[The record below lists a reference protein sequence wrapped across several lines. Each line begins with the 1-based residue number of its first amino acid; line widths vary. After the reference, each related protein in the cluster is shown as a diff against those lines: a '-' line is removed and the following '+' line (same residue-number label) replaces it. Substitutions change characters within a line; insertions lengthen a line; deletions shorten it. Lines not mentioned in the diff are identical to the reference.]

1 MTCTLGKES
10 GYYCKCK
17 LKHLEDLTQGNNMIK
32 FYIFKNHLGCCTEK
46 MLIRFKN
53 SLEAIIVFQAWTRC
67 GRECKKQVCF
77 RSRTNL
83 WIGLVMEIR
92 EKN

>member
-32 FYIFKNHLGCCTEK
+32 FYIFK
-46 MLIRFKN
+46 
-53 SLEAIIVFQAWTRC
+53 
-67 GRECKKQVCF
+67 
-77 RSRTNL
+77 RTNKRKQIHKGKQQ
-83 WIGLVMEIR
+83 IGGYHRKMGVDGG
-92 EKN
+92 KNR